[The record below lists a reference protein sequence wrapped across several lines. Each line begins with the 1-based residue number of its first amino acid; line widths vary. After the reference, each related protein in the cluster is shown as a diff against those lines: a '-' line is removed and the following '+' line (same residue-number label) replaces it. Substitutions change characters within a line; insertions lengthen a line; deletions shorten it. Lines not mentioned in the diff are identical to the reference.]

1 MTQTI
6 ARGGTARCADRRNR
20 AAFLPVPGFAL
31 HALYGG
37 MAQLVIT
44 GQRVGPARL
53 ARMRF
58 GFRYPRLEP
67 ALLDA

>member
-1 MTQTI
+1 M
-6 ARGGTARCADRRNR
+6 
-20 AAFLPVPGFAL
+20 PGFAL
-31 HALYGG
+31 HALYGGMAQLVGG

-53 ARMRF
+53 ERMRF

-67 ALLDA
+67 ALLDVLIDA